1 MQLSDT
7 PIKILEGIAVVFGL
21 FFTFLYLNDVL
32 MPEGFFFA
40 IAGAAIFMFLCIIK
54 EIYAESFLHLFYIVT
69 GILGFYFYENTP
81 VSEWDINWHFYLII
95 ASVLA
100 TLFVGFLLKK
110 NSNSKLPYIDAFTT
124 VFSIGAT
131 WLMITWEPTNWFY
144 WVVIDSVTVFLYY
157 RRGLKMGALLYA
169 IYLLMAIQGS
179 YDVLI
184 S

>member
-54 EIYAESFLHLFYIVT
+54 RRFMRNHFYIC
-69 GILGFYFYENTP
+69 F
-81 VSEWDINWHFYLII
+81 
-95 ASVLA
+95 
-100 TLFVGFLLKK
+100 
-110 NSNSKLPYIDAFTT
+110 
-124 VFSIGAT
+124 
-131 WLMITWEPTNWFY
+131 
-144 WVVIDSVTVFLYY
+144 
-157 RRGLKMGALLYA
+157 
-169 IYLLMAIQGS
+169 
-179 YDVLI
+179 I